1 MNKKIFRIFVLLITS
16 LIANPVVA
24 QESPFKVIVNA
35 SNPISSM
42 KKSHVSN
49 LFLKKLVEWKNGQKV
64 LPVDLVERFP
74 VRHSFTNEIHG
85 RKITVVKAYWRKQK
99 FSGRN
104 LPPPEMAAY
113 EEVLK
118 YVEENVG
125 AIGYI
130 LSSTQAE
137 GFKVK
142 ILTIK

>member
-64 LPVDLVERFP
+64 L
-74 VRHSFTNEIHG
+74 IH
-85 RKITVVKAYWRKQK
+85 A
-99 FSGRN
+99 
-104 LPPPEMAAY
+104 L
-113 EEVLK
+113 
-118 YVEENVG
+118 
-125 AIGYI
+125 
-130 LSSTQAE
+130 
-137 GFKVK
+137 
-142 ILTIK
+142 